1 MEQFYDVNIKGEINE
16 EGRLEE
22 FWGGAAVKN
31 AIIMWLTSY
40 RSDYLRNPTKGGYL
54 TSHLYKKMSS
64 DAQEDMYDSIVDGFN
79 QEFDFVELVNLQV
92 TPNYDSDF
100 WSIYVKVYIP
110 FLDST
115 VEISENIRNLV

>member
-22 FWGGAAVKN
+22 LWGADAVKN

-40 RSDYLRNPTKGGYL
+40 RSDYLRSPTKGGYL

-64 DAQEDMYDSIVDGFN
+64 STQEDMYDSIVDGFN

-92 TPNYDSDF
+92 TPNYDNNF
-100 WSIYVKVYIP
+100 WSIFVEVYIP